1 MYLNLLSNNL
11 LVNIHTKPKRK
22 RIIKVIETHRLILKP
37 LTYQQM
43 LKYIKNDHSLETELA
58 LNNSSM
64 VLSPLLKEALEQSII
79 PSLKDE
85 SKNYLFSTLWTV
97 IDKNENRSV
106 ADVCFQGEPN
116 ELGEIEIGYGTYE
129 QHQGKGYMTEAVQG
143 MINWAAKQSKVKAV
157 IASTDKTNVA
167 SYTILEK
174 NAFIKVSESEEQ
186 FNWRFAVI

>member
-1 MYLNLLSNNL
+1 
-11 LVNIHTKPKRK
+11 V
-22 RIIKVIETHRLILKP
+22 IKTNRLILKP

-43 LKYIKNDHSLETELA
+43 LKYIKNDHSLEAELK

-64 VLSPLLKEALEQSII
+64 VISPLLKEALEQSIL

-85 SKNYLFSTLWTV
+85 NKNHLFSTLWTV
-97 IDKNENRSV
+97 IDKDENRSV

-116 ELGEIEIGYGTYE
+116 DKGEIEIGYGTYE
-129 QHQGKGYMTEAVQG
+129 QFKGKGYMTEAVQG
-143 MINWAAKQSKVKAV
+143 MINWAAKQAKVKAV

-174 NAFIKVSESEEQ
+174 NNFKKVSESEEQ
-186 FNWRFAVI
+186 FNWHLSVS